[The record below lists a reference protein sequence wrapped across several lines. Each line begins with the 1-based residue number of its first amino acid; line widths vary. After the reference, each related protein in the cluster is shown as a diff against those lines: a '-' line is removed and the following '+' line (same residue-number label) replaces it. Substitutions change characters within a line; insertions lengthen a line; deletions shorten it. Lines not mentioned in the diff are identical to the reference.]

1 MRNRESINYN
11 LDLLESR
18 LHYLQHIVARQEPVE
33 VYFNNINSALE
44 LVESIKSYIED
55 EDISGTELN
64 KIQP

>member
-44 LVESIKSYIED
+44 LVENIKSYIED

-64 KIQP
+64 RK